1 MADTVY
7 LLLGS
12 NIGDRQRH
20 LASAVESLG
29 MLEGLEITAVSP
41 VYLSAAVDM
50 EGENPDFLNQVVKGD
65 YLYPPSELL
74 ASIEKIE
81 RQMGR
86 TQKRE
91 RRPRTIDIDILLFG
105 VQVIKTDDLTVPHPE
120 LLKRPFAL
128 VPMVE
133 IDPDLTHPVT
143 GKLLA
148 EYISR
153 KDARQVMLFEDH
165 VSRNV

>member
-1 MADTVY
+1 MADTIY

-41 VYLSAAVDM
+41 IYLSEAVDM
-50 EGENPDFLNQVVKGD
+50 EGDNPDFLNQVIKGD
-65 YLYPPSELL
+65 YQYTPSELL

-86 TQKRE
+86 VQKRE

-105 VQVIKTDDLTVPHPE
+105 EKVIATEDLTVPHPE
-120 LLKRPFAL
+120 LLNRPFAL
-128 VPMVE
+128 VPMVA
-133 IDPDLTHPVT
+133 IDPELVHPVT
-143 GKLLA
+143 GTLLA
-148 EYISR
+148 DCISR
-153 KDARQVMLFEDH
+153 KDAEQVMLFEDH

>member
-1 MADTVY
+1 MAETVY

-12 NIGDRQRH
+12 NVGDRQRH

-29 MLEGLEITAVSP
+29 LLEGLEITAISP
-41 VYLSAAVDM
+41 IYLSTAVDM
-50 EGENPDFLNQVVKGD
+50 EGDNPDFLNQVIKGD
-65 YLYPPSELL
+65 YQYTPSELL

-81 RQMGR
+81 RRMGR
-86 TQKRE
+86 TQKRL

-105 VQVIKTDDLTVPHPE
+105 EHVIETEDLSIPHVE

-128 VPMVE
+128 VPMIA
-133 IDPDLTHPVT
+133 IDPELTHPVT
-143 GKLLA
+143 GKPLSQ
-148 EYISR
+148 YVSR
-153 KDARQVMLFEDH
+153 KDAEQVMLFEDH